1 MTLVGSI
8 GRKSLDQA
16 MGPGQHAS
24 ANEKKRKK
32 HTNTEDW
39 FGAVLQLADRAFVMI
54 IIKKDRYFLVW
65 TTGAALRHTPDPRF
79 AAEDVRYF
87 FPLLFSHLP
96 DRFGCIGSAEVGPAS
111 KALVAASFRGTC
123 ISHSFGIRGRLSSS
137 LSGPF
142 LGRTHEKYT
151 HPKSELACRY
161 SGVQVW
167 RGNMAMIIACQH
179 VIRRAAGAV
188 DYDKHSCHSS
198 RLISR
203 SWEL

>member
-1 MTLVGSI
+1 MTRHISKTCRPKIPCKLLYVDCSRVPALTLVGSI

-39 FGAVLQLADRAFVMI
+39 FGAVLQLADRAFVDNN
-54 IIKKDRYFLVW
+54 KKSVLSSMDYGDCFAPHSL
-65 TTGAALRHTPDPRF
+65 TLDLRLRMYGT
-79 AAEDVRYF
+79 

-96 DRFGCIGSAEVGPAS
+96 DRFGCIGSADVGPAS
-111 KALVAASFRGTC
+111 KTLVAASFRGTC

-142 LGRTHEKYT
+142 LGSIRNKKKKNTYIQNLNLHADI
-151 HPKSELACRY
+151 PG
-161 SGVQVW
+161 SGFGEVTW
-167 RGNMAMIIACQH
+167 R
-179 VIRRAAGAV
+179 
-188 DYDKHSCHSS
+188 
-198 RLISR
+198 
-203 SWEL
+203 